1 LSNELLSIYKI
12 LENWKDIVKALTD
25 STKKV
30 LGDVEVVPFG
40 SIVEGKATATSD
52 LDILVIVKDLPRS
65 ALTRAQ
71 IISKIEEATGLPP
84 IHPIQIHLTTWQE
97 AETNPIYKEI
107 LVERLKNKRREE

>member
-1 LSNELLSIYKI
+1 MLKKSLSIYEI
-12 LENWKDIVKALTD
+12 LKDCKSIVEKLTN
-25 STKKV
+25 SAKQI
-30 LGDVEVVPFG
+30 LGDAEVIPFG

-84 IHPIQIHLTTWQE
+84 IHPIQIHLTTWRE
-97 AETNPIYKEI
+97 AETNPIYKEV
-107 LVERLKNKRREE
+107 LTKFQKNR